1 MQILVVSPKG
11 MNMSEKQDS
20 QPSGVANKLSWEKP
34 EFSELSTSL
43 TEGGKGIT
51 GPENTTTSLS

>member
-1 MQILVVSPKG
+1 
-11 MNMSEKQDS
+11 MSEQQDDQS
-20 QPSGVANKLSWEKP
+20 TDVENKASWEKP

-51 GPENTTTSLS
+51 GPENTTTSVS